1 MTSQLRRY
9 SSVAEALKRAE
20 EQKLL
25 YERNLV
31 GKSFLIFLIDVR

>member
-1 MTSQLRRY
+1 MASQLQRY
-9 SSVAEALKRAE
+9 SSVAAALKRAE

-31 GKSFLIFLIDVR
+31 EKVFCMYL